1 MLRQTIDGLYA
12 KSLTFSNGSDEDA
25 LLPLLAGKVESYS
38 VFGDGGTALTS
49 TPDPLNRKNVIVG
62 AKTATGRISTMVTIP
77 HVKQSYMFQNFLSDF
92 TGKLDANY
100 DTAVKCDYVTLKFDR
115 L

>member
-12 KSLTFSNGSDEDA
+12 KSLTFSSGSDEDA

-38 VFGDGGTALTS
+38 VFGDGGTALAS

-62 AKTATGRISTMVTIP
+62 VKTATGRISTMVTVP
-77 HVKQSYMFQNFLSDF
+77 HVKTKLYVSKFSFLILL
-92 TGKLDANY
+92 GKLD
-100 DTAVKCDYVTLKFDR
+100 
-115 L
+115 